1 MFSMSRDRQLPF
13 GKLWGSVNS
22 TFKTPANA
30 ALAVGVLAAVPIL
43 VIGPLGG
50 YFMSIA
56 ATGLI
61 YISYFLC
68 NLGVLAARRRGW
80 PHKPAWFNLGRWGM
94 IVNVLA
100 LIYGGT
106 MIVNIALWQSDLFGA
121 FGGEGRAFV
130 NPSFGAFFTPGGNTI
145 KGLPEWPTFEVILI
159 TLVVIGAIYYAVS
172 LRGRAPQVELDPAS
186 GEAII
191 G

>member
-1 MFSMSRDRQLPF
+1 MSRDRHLPGGAIW
-13 GKLWGSVNS
+13 GKVNP

-30 ALAVGVLAAVPIL
+30 ALATGVLAALPIL

-68 NLGVLAARRRGW
+68 NLGVLAARRKGW

-94 IVNVLA
+94 LVNILA

-106 MIVNIALWQSDLFGA
+106 MIVNIALWQSEAFGA

-130 NPSFGAFFTPGGNTI
+130 NPSFGAFFTPFGQTI
-145 KGLPEWPTFEVILI
+145 EGLPEWPTFEVIVV
-159 TLVVIGAIYYAVS
+159 TLLLTGALYYFVS
-172 LRGRAPQVELDPAS
+172 VRGRAADVEADTLT
-186 GEAII
+186 GEAVIA
-191 G
+191 